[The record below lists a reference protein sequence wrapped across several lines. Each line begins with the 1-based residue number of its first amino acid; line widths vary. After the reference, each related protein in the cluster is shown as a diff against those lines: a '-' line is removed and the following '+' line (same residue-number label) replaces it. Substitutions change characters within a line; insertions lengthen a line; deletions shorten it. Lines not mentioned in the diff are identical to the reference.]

1 MSSFSIDEAFKSIA
15 EDVVSLLALS
25 PVKLGLA
32 KPQNVS
38 GVYMLIVNNLIVYV
52 GEAKGSKG
60 LRDRL
65 LNKHISGDHNHAVQ
79 RAFKDEF
86 PDRLRRRDHIKEAV
100 TARWLPISDLA
111 RVSVVER
118 FLIWMYQPTWNLK

>member
-15 EDVVSLLALS
+15 EDVASLLALS

-32 KPQNVS
+32 KPPNVS

-65 LNKHISGDHNHAVQ
+65 LSKHISGDDNHAIQ